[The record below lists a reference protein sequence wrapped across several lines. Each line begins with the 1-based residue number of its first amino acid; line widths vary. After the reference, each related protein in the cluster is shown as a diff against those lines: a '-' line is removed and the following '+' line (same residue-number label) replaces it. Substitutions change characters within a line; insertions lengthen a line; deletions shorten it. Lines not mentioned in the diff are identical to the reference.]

1 MASNTRSVTPLGA
14 AARKALA
21 ADSRVAL
28 LEALSEAGRPLDAAE
43 AGGLVGLHRNTARV
57 HLERLADAGL
67 VERRG
72 EDRSRPGRPKVLYTA
87 AAGAAERPAADGYRA
102 LARALAAQLAATP
115 DAGTQAVG
123 AGRRWGAAL
132 ARDSPHPAAVDAA
145 AAIDRVTG
153 AMDRLGFR
161 PVADERRILLRHCPF
176 ADLARA
182 ERTVVCNVHLGML
195 EAAFDD
201 LGAPVGV
208 ERLDPLVQSDPL
220 LCVAH
225 LRTRE
230 RNPHDHHP

>member
-1 MASNTRSVTPLGA
+1 MTPPSA
-14 AARKALA
+14 ATRKALA

-28 LEALSEAGRPLDAAE
+28 LEALTAVGRPLDAAE
-43 AGGLVGLHRNTARV
+43 AGRLVGLHRNTARV
-57 HLERLADAGL
+57 HLEQLADAGL

-72 EDRSRPGRPKVLYTA
+72 EDRSRPGRPRVLYATTTEV
-87 AAGAAERPAADGYRA
+87 AAERAAADGYRD

-115 DAGTQAVG
+115 DAETQAVG

-132 ARDSPHPAAVDAA
+132 ARDSPHPAALDTG

-182 ERTVVCNVHLGML
+182 ERTVVCNIHLGLL

-230 RNPHDHHP
+230 RNPHDRHP

>member
-1 MASNTRSVTPLGA
+1 MTPSA
-14 AARKALA
+14 ATRKALA

-28 LEALSEAGRPLDAAE
+28 LEALAAAGRPLDAAE

-72 EDRSRPGRPKVLYTA
+72 EDRSRPGRPRVLYTA
-87 AAGAAERPAADGYRA
+87 TAEAAAGDPPAGGYRA

-115 DAGTQAVG
+115 DAESQAVR

-132 ARDSPHPAAVDAA
+132 AGDAPHAPALDAGG
-145 AAIDRVTG
+145 AIDRVTG

-195 EAAFDD
+195 EAAFGD

-225 LRTRE
+225 LRTEE
-230 RNPHDHHP
+230 RNTDDHHP

>member
-1 MASNTRSVTPLGA
+1 MTPPSA
-14 AARKALA
+14 ATRKALA

-28 LEALSEAGRPLDAAE
+28 LEALAVAGRPLDAAE

-57 HLERLADAGL
+57 HLEQLADAGL

-72 EDRSRPGRPKVLYTA
+72 EDRGRPGRPKVLYTA
-87 AAGAAERPAADGYRA
+87 TAEAAGDPAAGGYRE

-115 DAGTQAVG
+115 DAESQAVR

-132 ARDSPHPAAVDAA
+132 ARDAPHAPALDAG
-145 AAIDRVTG
+145 AAIDLVTG

-195 EAAFDD
+195 DAAFGD
-201 LGAPVGV
+201 LAAPVAV

-230 RNPHDHHP
+230 RNTDDHHP